1 MRITWQLIAGENLIN
16 SLYPPITGSKCGV
29 SSPEGER
36 CNIVLP
42 EIGACMSNNAHNIID
57 LPKPPLT
64 FTPDEKTLAGVET
77 EVQLLSGGM
86 VKGILLALHGPQ
98 QCVVVKTPS
107 DTHSRSIKFN
117 TIRSAIFHAALDPRD
132 SQHPIT
138 IRGAEV
144 QLPQKS
150 QPFELR
156 YHDNHIVAGT
166 TWGWQVDDYGL
177 HLFTRDNN
185 NQLLRT
191 FVPLPVLQQYRIG
204 PLVKQVAADVSAS
217 PNKFSRVAGNA
228 ADLKQALQDLPS
240 QIDKP
245 LGEFLVDEK
254 IISREQ
260 LQNALA
266 RQQREPQKKLGEI
279 LETDGV
285 VTSDEVYHA
294 LAMQLGLPFV
304 RLRHFDIESDVL
316 TYLSEDIAR
325 KYRVM
330 PLFREQGHVA
340 VAIANPANTE
350 TVSVLRFTTASEIEV
365 AVATQQDIDWAIN
378 NYYGTYNDNK
388 AMEEMQ
394 QQTLQP
400 QDSKNSEQ
408 VEMKRLAMDKPTV
421 RLVNHMVLDAIQRR
435 ASDIHLRPNEEDVDL
450 LLRIHGSLVKL
461 RTFDKLLLPAIV
473 SRIKILGR
481 MDISERRLPQD
492 GRTKFVSQGNEVDLR
507 ISIMPTINGESVV
520 IRLLNKQEGL
530 RDIQQLGFSAHDEE
544 QITHML
550 HKSYGMLLVTGPT
563 GSGKSTT
570 LYAALQEV
578 IKQNV
583 NIITV
588 EDPVEY
594 HVPGI
599 QQIQVNTAP
608 NYTFARALRNIL
620 RHDPDVIMVGE
631 IRDQE
636 TAKIA
641 VECSLTGHLVL
652 STLHTNSAAGTIAR
666 LIEMDIEPYLLK
678 TTLLGVLAQ
687 RLVRTNCPHCME
699 EEQVEDSIR
708 ALLKIAP
715 DEKFYRGVGCDAC
728 NQTGYGGRAAVY
740 ELLMMTNGM
749 RELVSMHV
757 GVDEIQNK
765 ALDDGMIPLT
775 QNALR
780 LARERLTSLRE
791 VYRVRLE

>member
-1 MRITWQLIAGENLIN
+1 MDLARIISA
-16 SLYPPITGSKCGV
+16 SM
-29 SSPEGER
+29 SS
-36 CNIVLP
+36 
-42 EIGACMSNNAHNIID
+42 NAQNIID
-57 LPKPPLT
+57 LPKPPLSMKS
-64 FTPDEKTLAGVET
+64 DADALAGAEM
-77 EVQLLSGGM
+77 EVQLLSGGIE
-86 VKGILLALHGPQ
+86 KGTLLALQGPQ
-98 QCVVVKTPS
+98 QSVVIKTARDNRPRDIS
-107 DTHSRSIKFN
+107 FSI
-117 TIRSAIFHAALDPRD
+117 IRSVKINAAIMSR
-132 SQHPIT
+132 QGRHPLT
-138 IRGAEV
+138 TRGGDV
-144 QLPQKS
+144 QLPEVP
-150 QPFELR
+150 QPFQLH
-156 YHDNHIVAGT
+156 YNDNRVIEGE
-166 TWGWQVDDYGL
+166 TWSWQVDEYGL
-177 HLFTRDNN
+177 HLFPRDTLGNTF
-185 NQLLRT
+185 RM
-191 FVPLPVLQQYRIG
+191 FVPLQVLQQYRIG
-204 PLVKQVAADVSAS
+204 PLLKKIALDPSEYHRDSSQIAS
-217 PNKFSRVAGNA
+217 NSI
-228 ADLKQALQDLPS
+228 DLKLALQHLPP

-245 LGEFLVDEK
+245 LGEFLVDEQL
-254 IISREQ
+254 ISQEQ
-260 LQNALA
+260 LRNALVS
-266 RQQREPQKKLGEI
+266 QQREPERKLGEL
-279 LETDGV
+279 LEASGV
-285 VTSDEVYHA
+285 VTTDEIYHA

-304 RLRHFDIESDVL
+304 RLRNFDIDPSVL

-325 KYRVM
+325 KYSVM
-330 PLFREQGHVA
+330 PLFREQGHVVVA
-340 VAIANPANTE
+340 VANPAHTE
-350 TVSVLRFTTASEIEV
+350 MVSVLRFTTASEIEV
-365 AVATQQDIDWAIN
+365 AVATKQDIDWAIN
-378 NYYGTYNDNK
+378 NYYGNYNDNK

-400 QDSKNSEQ
+400 QDGKGGEQ
-408 VEMKRLAMDKPTV
+408 ADMTRLAMEKPTV

-461 RTFDKLLLPAIV
+461 KTFDKLLLPAIV

-507 ISIMPTINGESVV
+507 ISVMPTINGESVV

-530 RDIQQLGFSAHDEE
+530 RDIHELGFTAHDEE

-641 VECSLTGHLVL
+641 VECALTGHLVL
-652 STLHTNSAAGTIAR
+652 STLHTNSGAGTIAR

-687 RLVRTNCPHCME
+687 RLVRTNCPHCLE
-699 EEQVEDSIR
+699 EEPVEDAVR
-708 ALLKIAP
+708 AVLNIGP
-715 DEKFYRGVGCDAC
+715 EEKFYRGVGCETC
-728 NQTGYGGRAAVY
+728 NQTGYSGRAAVY
-740 ELLMMTNGM
+740 ELLMMTNNM
-749 RELVSMHV
+749 RALVSEHV
-757 GVDEIQNK
+757 GVDEIQST
-765 ALDDGMIPLT
+765 ALEDGMIPLT

-780 LARERLTSLRE
+780 LARERITSLRE

>member
-1 MRITWQLIAGENLIN
+1 M
-16 SLYPPITGSKCGV
+16 GS
-29 SSPEGER
+29 
-36 CNIVLP
+36 
-42 EIGACMSNNAHNIID
+42 NAQHIID

-64 FTPDEKTLAGVET
+64 LVSDQNSLAGVET
-77 EVQLLSGGM
+77 EVQLLSGGIERGM
-86 VKGILLALHGPQ
+86 LLALQGPQ
-98 QCVVVKTPS
+98 QSIVVKTANDQRARDIS
-107 DTHSRSIKFN
+107 FS
-117 TIRSAIFHAALDPRD
+117 TIRFVKFLTTINTRD
-132 SQHPIT
+132 SQHPLAV
-138 IRGAEV
+138 RGADV
-144 QLPQKS
+144 QLPEKS

-156 YHDNHIVAGT
+156 YTDNRVVDGI
-166 TWGWQVDDYGL
+166 TWGWQVDDFGL
-177 HLFTRDNN
+177 HLFPKNGSGN
-185 NQLLRT
+185 LLRM
-191 FVPLPVLQQYRIG
+191 FVPLVVLQQYRIG
-204 PLVKQVAADVSAS
+204 PLVKTVCVEPAGTRGS
-217 PNKFSRVAGNA
+217 FSRVAGNTM
-228 ADLKQALQDLPS
+228 DLKRALQDLPA

-245 LGEFLVDEK
+245 LGEFLVGEQV
-254 IISREQ
+254 ISQAQ
-260 LQNALA
+260 LHNALA

-279 LETDGV
+279 LEAEGV
-285 VTSDEVYHA
+285 VTGDEVYHA

-304 RLRHFDIESDVL
+304 RLRHFDFEPEVL
-316 TYLSEDIAR
+316 AYISEDIAR
-325 KYRVM
+325 KYHVM
-330 PLFREQGHVA
+330 PLFREQGHMVVA
-340 VAIANPANTE
+340 VANPANTE
-350 TVSVLRFTTASEIEV
+350 TVSVLRFTTASEIDV
-365 AVATQQDIDWAIN
+365 VVATRQDIDWAIN

-400 QDSKNSEQ
+400 QDKSSEQ
-408 VEMKRLAMDKPTV
+408 ADMQRLAMEKPTV

-435 ASDIHLRPNEEDVDL
+435 ASDIHLRPNENDVDL
-450 LLRIHGSLVKL
+450 LLRIHGSLVKT

-507 ISIMPTINGESVV
+507 ISVMPTINGESVV

-530 RDIQQLGFSAHDEE
+530 RDIQQLGFSPHDEE

-641 VECSLTGHLVL
+641 VECALTGHLVL

-687 RLVRTNCPHCME
+687 RLVRTNCPHCVE
-699 EEQVEDSIR
+699 EEEVEASVR
-708 ALLKIAP
+708 TLLNIAP
-715 DEKFYRGVGCDAC
+715 DEKFYHGVGCEAC
-728 NQTGYGGRAAVY
+728 NHTGYSGRAAVY

-749 RELVSMHV
+749 RELVSNQV
-757 GVDEIQNK
+757 GVDEIQNR
-765 ALDDGMIPLT
+765 ALVDGMIPLT
-775 QNALR
+775 QNALQ
-780 LARERLTSLRE
+780 LARERTTSLRE

>member
-1 MRITWQLIAGENLIN
+1 MASNVHPIDVPRPPL
-16 SLYPPITGSKCGV
+16 SLKAQNEELLGVDIDILFMNGDHQTGS
-29 SSPEGER
+29 
-36 CNIVLP
+36 
-42 EIGACMSNNAHNIID
+42 
-57 LPKPPLT
+57 
-64 FTPDEKTLAGVET
+64 
-77 EVQLLSGGM
+77 LLG
-86 VKGILLALHGPQ
+86 LQGPQ
-98 QCVVVKTPS
+98 QCVVMKTKPDS
-107 DTHSRSIKFN
+107 PPRNINFKE
-117 TIRSAIFHAALDPRD
+117 IRSVKISAAITPRD
-132 SQHPIT
+132 ERHPLNE
-138 IRGAEV
+138 RGADV
-144 QLPQKS
+144 QLPEKPQRYELTYNDNKS
-150 QPFELR
+150 IKGE
-156 YHDNHIVAGT
+156 T
-166 TWGWQVDDYGL
+166 KGWKVDEFGL
-177 HLFTRDNN
+177 HLYPHDKQGNYYH
-185 NQLLRT
+185 L
-191 FVPLPVLQQYRIG
+191 FVPLQVMSQYQIGPVLKKVEIAKYTLPEPMTSI
-204 PLVKQVAADVSAS
+204 V
-217 PNKFSRVAGNA
+217 GNIS
-228 ADLKQALQDLPS
+228 DLKEVLQHLPP

-254 IISREQ
+254 FISPEQ
-260 LQNALA
+260 LKIALQK
-266 RQQREPQKKLGEI
+266 QQQDPQKKLGEL
-279 LETDGV
+279 LEASGVATTD
-285 VTSDEVYHA
+285 DIHHA

-304 RLRHFDIESDVL
+304 RLRNFDIDTEVL
-316 TYLSEDIAR
+316 NYISEDIAR
-325 KYRVM
+325 QYSVM
-330 PLFREQGHVA
+330 PLFRENGHMIVA
-340 VAIANPANTE
+340 VANPTSTE
-350 TVSVLRFTTASEIEV
+350 TAAVLRFTTASEIDI
-365 AVATQQDIDWAIN
+365 AVATQQDIDAAIN
-378 NYYGTYNDNK
+378 RYYGTYNDTK

-394 QQTLQP
+394 QDTLLTNDSEDQT
-400 QDSKNSEQ
+400 EI
-408 VEMKRLAMDKPTV
+408 KRLAMDKPTV
-421 RLVNHMVLDAIQRR
+421 RLVNHIILDAIQRR

-450 LLRIHGSLVKL
+450 LLRINGSLVRI
-461 RTFDKLLLPAIV
+461 RTFNKLLLPAIV

-481 MDISERRLPQD
+481 MDIAERRLPQD
-492 GRTKFVSQGNEVDLR
+492 GRTKFLSMGNEVDMR

-530 RDIQQLGFSAHDEE
+530 KDIQQLGFSTEDQQ

-550 HKSYGMLLVTGPT
+550 NKSYGMLLVTGPT

-641 VECSLTGHLVL
+641 VECALTGHLVL

-699 EEQVEDSIR
+699 EEQVEDSVREVLDIR
-708 ALLKIAP
+708 P
-715 DEKFYRGVGCDAC
+715 DEKFYHGTGCEAC
-728 NQTGYGGRAAVY
+728 NNTGFSGRAAVY
-740 ELLMMTNGM
+740 ELLMMTNNM
-749 RELVSMHV
+749 RALVSDEA
-757 GVDEIQNK
+757 GVDEIQQC
-765 ALDDGMIPLT
+765 ALKDGMTPLT
-775 QNALR
+775 GNALR
-780 LARERLTSLRE
+780 LARERITSLRE

>member
-1 MRITWQLIAGENLIN
+1 M
-16 SLYPPITGSKCGV
+16 
-29 SSPEGER
+29 SS
-36 CNIVLP
+36 
-42 EIGACMSNNAHNIID
+42 NAQNIID
-57 LPKPPLT
+57 LPKPPLSMAS
-64 FTPDEKTLAGVET
+64 DKDALAGVEM
-77 EVQLLSGGM
+77 EVQFLSGG
-86 VKGILLALHGPQ
+86 VEKGTLLALQGPQ
-98 QCVVVKTPS
+98 QSVVIRTSQDNPPRDIS
-107 DTHSRSIKFN
+107 FSIIRSVKFN
-117 TIRSAIFHAALDPRD
+117 SEVIPSETHQSLTA
-132 SQHPIT
+132 
-138 IRGAEV
+138 RGDDV
-144 QLPQKS
+144 QLPKKS
-150 QPFELR
+150 QPFALH
-156 YHDNHIVAGT
+156 YNDNRVVDGE
-166 TWGWQVDDYGL
+166 TWGWQVDEYGL
-177 HLFTRDNN
+177 HLFPRD
-185 NQLLRT
+185 T
-191 FVPLPVLQQYRIG
+191 FGNSFRMFIPLQVLQQYRIG
-204 PLVKQVAADVSAS
+204 PLVKKIALDLSGCQRESSRIAS
-217 PNKFSRVAGNA
+217 NSL
-228 ADLKQALQDLPS
+228 DLKLALQHLSP

-245 LGEFLVDEK
+245 LGEFLVDEQL
-254 IISREQ
+254 ISQDQ
-260 LQNALA
+260 LQSALVN
-266 RQQREPQKKLGEI
+266 QQHEPDKKLGEL
-279 LETDGV
+279 LEASGV
-285 VTSDEVYHA
+285 VTTDEIYHA

-304 RLRHFDIESDVL
+304 RLRNFDIDPAVL
-316 TYLSEDIAR
+316 PFLSEEIAR
-325 KYRVM
+325 KYSVM
-330 PLFREQGHVA
+330 PLFREQGHVVVA
-340 VAIANPANTE
+340 VANPANTE
-350 TVSVLRFTTASEIEV
+350 MVSILRFTTASEIDV

-394 QQTLQP
+394 QQTLLP
-400 QDSKNSEQ
+400 QDGKGGEKA
-408 VEMKRLAMDKPTV
+408 EMQRLAMEKPTV
-421 RLVNHMVLDAIQRR
+421 RLVNHMILDAIQRR

-461 RTFDKLLLPAIV
+461 KSFDKLLLPAIV

-481 MDISERRLPQD
+481 MDISEKRLPQD

-507 ISIMPTINGESVV
+507 ISVMPTINGESVV

-530 RDIQQLGFSAHDEE
+530 RDVQQLGFSAHDEE

-641 VECSLTGHLVL
+641 VECALTGHLVL

-687 RLVRTNCPHCME
+687 RLVRTNCAHCME
-699 EEQVEDSIR
+699 EEQIEDSVRSVLNIG
-708 ALLKIAP
+708 P
-715 DEKFYRGVGCDAC
+715 EEKFYRGVGCEAC
-728 NQTGYGGRAAVY
+728 NQTGYSGRAAVY
-740 ELLMMTNGM
+740 ELLMITEGM
-749 RELVSMHV
+749 RELISEHV
-757 GVDEIQNK
+757 GVDEIQSR
-765 ALDDGMIPLT
+765 ALEDNMIPLT

-780 LARERLTSLRE
+780 LARERITSLQE

>member
-1 MRITWQLIAGENLIN
+1 
-16 SLYPPITGSKCGV
+16 
-29 SSPEGER
+29 
-36 CNIVLP
+36 
-42 EIGACMSNNAHNIID
+42 MSNNAQNIID
-57 LPKPPLT
+57 LPRPPLSMT
-64 FTPDEKTLAGVET
+64 SDGDALAGAEI
-77 EVQLLSGGM
+77 EVQFLSGS
-86 VKGILLALHGPQ
+86 VEKGSLISLQGPQ
-98 QCVVVKTPS
+98 QSVVVKT
-107 DTHSRSIKFN
+107 THTARPRDISFSI
-117 TIRSAIFHAALDPRD
+117 IRSVKINR
-132 SQHPIT
+132 PIELQGNRQPLT
-138 IRGAEV
+138 ARSNDV
-144 QLPQKS
+144 QLPEKS
-150 QPFELR
+150 QPFQLH
-156 YHDNHIVAGT
+156 YNDNRVVDGV
-166 TWGWQVDDYGL
+166 TWGWLVDEYGL
-177 HLFTRDNN
+177 HLFPRDTAGNSF
-185 NQLLRT
+185 RM
-191 FVPLPVLQQYRIG
+191 FIPLQVLQQYRIG
-204 PLVKQVAADVSAS
+204 PLVKNIVLDPSVSHDNS
-217 PNKFSRVAGNA
+217 SRISSNA
-228 ADLKQALQDLPS
+228 IDLKLALQHLPP

-245 LGEFLVDEK
+245 LGEFLVDEQL
-254 IISREQ
+254 ISQEQ

-266 RQQREPQKKLGEI
+266 NQRQEPDKKLGEL
-279 LETDGV
+279 LEASGV
-285 VTSDEVYHA
+285 VSSDEIYHA

-304 RLRHFDIESDVL
+304 RLRNFDIDTAAL
-316 TYLSEDIAR
+316 NYLSEDIAR
-325 KYRVM
+325 KYSVM
-330 PLFREQGHVA
+330 PLFREQGHVVVA
-340 VAIANPANTE
+340 VANPANTE
-350 TVSVLRFTTASEIEV
+350 MVSVLRFTTASEIDV
-365 AVATQQDIDWAIN
+365 AVATKQDIDWAIN

-400 QDSKNSEQ
+400 QDGKGGEQ
-408 VEMKRLAMDKPTV
+408 AEMQRLAMDKPTV

-435 ASDIHLRPNEEDVDL
+435 ASDIHLRPNEENVDL

-481 MDISERRLPQD
+481 MDIAERRLPQD

-507 ISIMPTINGESVV
+507 ISVMPTINGESVV

-530 RDIQQLGFSAHDEE
+530 RDVQQLGFSAYDEE

-550 HKSYGMLLVTGPT
+550 NKSYGMLLVTGPT

-599 QQIQVNTAP
+599 QQIQVNTVP

-641 VECSLTGHLVL
+641 VECALTGHLVL

-687 RLVRTNCPHCME
+687 RLVRTNCPHCMV
-699 EEQVEDSIR
+699 EEQVENTVRSVLNIG
-708 ALLKIAP
+708 P
-715 DEKFYRGVGCDAC
+715 DEKFYHGVGCEAC
-728 NQTGYGGRAAVY
+728 NQTGYSGRAAVY

-749 RELVSMHV
+749 RELVSEHV
-757 GVDEIQNK
+757 GVDEIQSR
-765 ALDDGMIPLT
+765 ALEDGTIPLT

-780 LARERLTSLRE
+780 LARERITSLRE
-791 VYRVRLE
+791 VYRVRLD